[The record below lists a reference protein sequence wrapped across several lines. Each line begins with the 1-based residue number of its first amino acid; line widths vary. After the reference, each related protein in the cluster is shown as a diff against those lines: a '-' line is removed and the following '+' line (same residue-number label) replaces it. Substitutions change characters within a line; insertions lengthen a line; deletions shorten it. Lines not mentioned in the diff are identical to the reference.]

1 MTVIPSSEQ
10 PSPSLCQ
17 SFRRHGEWAER
28 HVSGSLRTAA
38 YICYFY
44 FFCFLL
50 SLVMANQF
58 AKRFLR
64 NLYYTNILIKRQK
77 LYGRF
82 VYGILNRC
90 QSQWSKADGIK
101 ELNKEKE
108 AKDEAQVSLKPEVNE
123 KAGYDTRLFKYSS
136 GDEDYIGDTKWKL
149 ELAWLTKALEPAL
162 QLCRWALP
170 IGNELGDKPPPSTR
184 SVSEIISSIQ
194 RSKIGIEG
202 WSLSD
207 LTIGLYLIYLRQA
220 SLNPF
225 EDVKGVKITSDS
237 IVQDLIY
244 HIELAK
250 GCYKDNAA
258 ILARTSM
265 LRECNVLKFVKNSS
279 VMRPG
284 YYIGIDPRKKL
295 VIFGIRGTH
304 TVYDLITDIVSSSD
318 GEVTFEGYSTHFG
331 TAEAARWFLHHE
343 MGTIRKCLEKYEGF
357 RLRLVGHSLGA
368 ATASLLAIM
377 LRKKSQMELGF
388 SPDIVSA
395 VGYATPPCV
404 SKELAENCS
413 DFVTTIVM
421 QDDIVPRLSTS
432 SLARLRNE
440 ILQTDWMSVVEKA
453 DWKNLIDLVTNAKQV
468 VSSVQDV
475 ARKLA
480 DYANFKSK
488 KESSDSPIEE
498 ESTSVLLAS
507 KSKANNVAELKKD
520 EGAHAVPE
528 ELFVPG
534 TVYYLKRNVDN
545 HAESSNNR
553 GREYFSL
560 WRRHPGEHFQRIV
573 LSSNLLSDHRCD
585 SHYYALRDV
594 LKGLP
599 MSHDGGI

>member
-1 MTVIPSSEQ
+1 
-10 PSPSLCQ
+10 
-17 SFRRHGEWAER
+17 
-28 HVSGSLRTAA
+28 
-38 YICYFY
+38 
-44 FFCFLL
+44 
-50 SLVMANQF
+50 MANQYCKSF
-58 AKRFLR
+58 IRH
-64 NLYYTNILIKRQK
+64 LYNSNILITRQKK

-82 VYGILNRC
+82 MNGVLNRF
-90 QSQWSKADGIK
+90 QSQWSKPEGLK
-101 ELNKEKE
+101 EVIKEKE
-108 AKDEAQVSLKPEVNE
+108 AKDMAEIETSS
-123 KAGYDTRLFKYSS
+123 RFFKYSS
-136 GDEDYIGDTKWKL
+136 GDEDYVGDTKWKL

-170 IGNELGDKPPPSTR
+170 IGNEVRDNKPQYAAR

-194 RSKIGIEG
+194 KSKTVIEG

-225 EDVKGVKITSDS
+225 EDVKGVKIKSVS

-265 LRECNVLKFVKNSS
+265 LRESNVLKFIKNSS

-304 TVYDLITDIVSSSD
+304 TVYDLITDIVTSSD

-343 MGTIRKCLEKYEGF
+343 IGTIRQCLEKYEGF

-377 LRKKSQMELGF
+377 LRKRSKKELGF
-388 SPDIVSA
+388 SPDVVSA

-404 SKELAENCS
+404 SKELAETCS

-421 QDDIVPRLSTS
+421 QDDIVPRLSAA

-440 ILQTDWMSVVEKA
+440 ILETDWMSVVEKA
-453 DWKNLIDLVTNAKQV
+453 DWKSIVDLVTNAKLV

-480 DYANFKSK
+480 DYAHFKSAK
-488 KESSDSPIEE
+488 KSSDVVIKTEP
-498 ESTSVLLAS
+498 TSVP
-507 KSKANNVAELKKD
+507 KKVTALQKE
-520 EGAHAVPE
+520 EGAYTVPG

-534 TVYYLKRNVDN
+534 TVYYLKRNIDD
-545 HAESSNNR
+545 HTGSNDNR
-553 GREYFSL
+553 GQEYFSL
-560 WRRHPGEHFQRIV
+560 WRRHPGEHFQKII
-573 LSSNLLSDHRCD
+573 LSSNLISDHRCD
-585 SHYYALRDV
+585 SHYFALRDV

-599 MSHDGGI
+599 MSHEEDLFR